1 MESYNKG
8 VITYTD
14 VIKKFNELKSIF
26 YTDKGCMISTIDDNF
41 SKEFLTKHPKLKWKE
56 KYNKYVEAKILTAEI
71 TITIFGLPF
80 KVYLHRPIKQIHKW
94 EYEYFFGFRGHN
106 SGFSQERIIMTFGE
120 TFDKML
126 DFEYLLMTGT
136 LVSIKNKSE
145 DECHHRD
152 DHDDSEGSDNNKCCT
167 IDEKYIKNA
176 LKLLVIG
183 GYVKQWTAFNQFKK
197 WFKDNGFLYDLNTD
211 NSETMTSFIFEDKE
225 TETGYSYE
233 VGE

>member
-1 MESYNKG
+1 MEPCNKG
-8 VITYTD
+8 LITYTD
-14 VIKKFNELKSIF
+14 VITKFKELKSIF
-26 YTDKGCMISTIDDNF
+26 YTDKGCMISTVDDEF
-41 SKEFLTKHPKLKWKE
+41 AKEFLMKHPNLKWKE
-56 KYNKYVEAKILTAEI
+56 KYNKYAESEVVTAEI

-80 KVYLHRPIKQIHKW
+80 KVYLHRPIKQIHRW
-94 EYEYFFGFRGHN
+94 EYEYFFGFGGHN
-106 SGFSQERIIMTFGE
+106 SGFSYDRIIMTFGE
-120 TFDKML
+120 TFDKTL
-126 DFEYLLMTGT
+126 DFEYVLMTGT
-136 LVSIKNKSE
+136 LVSI
-145 DECHHRD
+145 DGD
-152 DHDDSEGSDNNKCCT
+152 GDGPSEGSDNNKCCT

-197 WFKDNGFLYDLNTD
+197 WFKDHGFLYELNTD

>member
-1 MESYNKG
+1 MEPCNKG
-8 VITYTD
+8 LITYTD
-14 VIKKFNELKSIF
+14 VITKFKELKSIF
-26 YTDKGCMISTIDDNF
+26 YTDKGCMISTVDDEF
-41 SKEFLTKHPKLKWKE
+41 AKEFLMKHPNLKWKE
-56 KYNKYVEAKILTAEI
+56 KYNKYAESEVVTAEI

-80 KVYLHRPIKQIHKW
+80 KVYLHRPIKQIHRW
-94 EYEYFFGFRGHN
+94 EYEYFFGFGGHN
-106 SGFSQERIIMTFGE
+106 SGFSYDRIIMTFGE
-120 TFDKML
+120 TFDKTL

-136 LVSIKNKSE
+136 LVSI
-145 DECHHRD
+145 DGD
-152 DHDDSEGSDNNKCCT
+152 GDGDGDGPSEGSDNNKCCT

-197 WFKDNGFLYDLNTD
+197 WFKDHGFLYELNTD

>member
-1 MESYNKG
+1 MEPCNKG
-8 VITYTD
+8 LITYTD
-14 VIKKFNELKSIF
+14 VIKKFKELQSIF
-26 YTDKGCMISTIDDNF
+26 YTDKGCMISTVDDEF
-41 SKEFLTKHPKLKWKE
+41 AKQFLTKHPNLKWKE
-56 KYNKYVEAKILTAEI
+56 KYNKYAESQVFTAEI

-80 KVYLHRPIKQIHKW
+80 KVYLHRPIKQIHRW
-94 EYEYFFGFRGHN
+94 EYEYFFGFGGHN
-106 SGFSQERIIMTFGE
+106 SGFSYDRIIMTFGE

-136 LVSIKNKSE
+136 LVSIDGE
-145 DECHHRD
+145 DP
-152 DHDDSEGSDNNKCCT
+152 SEGSGNNKCCT

-197 WFKDNGFLYDLNTD
+197 WFKDHGFLYELNTD